1 MAKQP
6 RQQRILSYGEF
17 RPTGGDNSISRR
29 MQALAGL
36 GETVAGVA
44 EQFGRAKA
52 EELAPEQAAKALQE
66 SITIDESGQ
75 KVYGEI
81 PTFKGWSAEKRT
93 ALALA
98 GYTASVEN
106 DVTNIVDSAKLK
118 SPTNTAEYNTLVNAG
133 MKGLTASLPEDAKVL
148 AQSYF
153 SQINRTAFQGI
164 QKEEIKI
171 NNDIALGNIETY
183 VTNANANILNLA
195 RKGRS
200 PELIQAIIDRDA
212 KAQPSIKSG
221 ILDASNYRKD
231 MEKLNVQIVEQSA
244 LGIYEVLLQDESK
257 TPQARVEEAEKALK
271 DLKSQDRVSIPN
283 PINPEE
289 NITLSPDQKE
299 NLEKEL
305 KTNIKDFK
313 DSAILEAQKQLQA
326 DEFTQIA
333 NYSQAQKAVE
343 DTSISPEEQL
353 QNISQLEKDGD
364 IKKDQARILKAYVN
378 SVKKLN
384 AAVNANSFDYI
395 ITKIHDLN
403 ALVDYDEDNSNDYLR
418 GINNITDEILKL
430 RASGNMSRPDE
441 LKLKKQMTN
450 LTAAKVAG
458 ATQEVFEYYT
468 DASDAINI
476 GLPPEFQGIAKREVF
491 YAVDTVIQQGESAGV
506 SYDNNDI
513 KSIYQTE
520 TNRIINK
527 INKQRRSSALET
539 VNAITQSTVIPVK
552 PANYPTA
559 VWDSKNKY
567 YYVTDVNGQKYKVN

>member
-1 MAKQP
+1 M
-6 RQQRILSYGEF
+6 
-17 RPTGGDNSISRR
+17 
-29 MQALAGL
+29 
-36 GETVAGVA
+36 
-44 EQFGRAKA
+44 
-52 EELAPEQAAKALQE
+52 
-66 SITIDESGQ
+66 
-75 KVYGEI
+75 
-81 PTFKGWSAEKRT
+81 
-93 ALALA
+93 
-98 GYTASVEN
+98 
-106 DVTNIVDSAKLK
+106 
-118 SPTNTAEYNTLVNAG
+118 
-133 MKGLTASLPEDAKVL
+133 
-148 AQSYF
+148 
-153 SQINRTAFQGI
+153 
-164 QKEEIKI
+164 
-171 NNDIALGNIETY
+171 
-183 VTNANANILNLA
+183 
-195 RKGRS
+195 
-200 PELIQAIIDRDA
+200 
-212 KAQPSIKSG
+212 
-221 ILDASNYRKD
+221 
-231 MEKLNVQIVEQSA
+231 
-244 LGIYEVLLQDESK
+244 
-257 TPQARVEEAEKALK
+257 
-271 DLKSQDRVSIPN
+271 SIPN

-299 NLEKEL
+299 NLEKDL